1 MKEKVKRLL
10 YLRKELDNIID
21 NAITEEVLRGREV
34 DAESLRESVI
44 YHLDDQLAALKQGR

>member
-1 MKEKVKRLL
+1 MKEKVSRLL